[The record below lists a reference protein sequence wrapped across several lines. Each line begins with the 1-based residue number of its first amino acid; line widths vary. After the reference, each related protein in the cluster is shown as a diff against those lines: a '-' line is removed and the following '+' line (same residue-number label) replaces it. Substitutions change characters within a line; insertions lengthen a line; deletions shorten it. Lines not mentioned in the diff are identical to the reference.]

1 MYKMR
6 ILVFTDIHSSK
17 AIISR
22 LIEKSK
28 DVDILVTP
36 GDLTDLGKNLEEVF
50 KLFEKAGKKL
60 VVVPGNHEDYQE
72 LSRLSR
78 KYRYIIDVHLKKSKI
93 GDVVFFGHGGG
104 GFSHIDHKLEE
115 TMKNLKFDEKEKLV
129 FITHGPPY
137 GTKLDKLE
145 HLGFRGSKTA
155 AEFIK
160 KFQPDFCF
168 CGHLHENERK
178 IDKIGKTVI
187 INPGK
192 YGMVIEV

>member
-1 MYKMR
+1 MK
-6 ILVFTDIHSSK
+6 ILTFTDIHSSK
-17 AIISR
+17 TIINR

-28 DVDILVTP
+28 DVNILVTP
-36 GDLTDLGKNLEEVF
+36 GDLTELGHNLEEVLKMF
-50 KLFEKAGKKL
+50 QKADKKL
-60 VVVPGNHEDYQE
+60 VVVPGNHENYEE
-72 LSRLSR
+72 LKILTK
-78 KYRYIIDVHLKKSKI
+78 KYKYIVDVHLKKAKI
-93 GDVVFFGHGGG
+93 DDIVFFGHGCG
-104 GFSHIDHKLEE
+104 GFSYIDYELKEA
-115 TMKNLKFDEKEKLV
+115 MKNLKFDEKEKLV

-145 HLGFRGSKTA
+145 HAGFRGSKTA
-155 AEFIK
+155 TEFIK
-160 KFQPDFCF
+160 KFKPDFCF

>member
-1 MYKMR
+1 MK

-17 AIISR
+17 TIISR

-50 KLFEKAGKKL
+50 RLFEKANKKL
-60 VVVPGNHEDYQE
+60 VVVPGNHEDYEE
-72 LSRLSR
+72 LKMLTKRY
-78 KYRYIIDVHLKKSKI
+78 KYVVDVHLKKVKI
-93 GDVVFFGHGGG
+93 DNVIFFGHGGG
-104 GFSHIDHKLEE
+104 GFSHVDHELEE

-155 AEFIK
+155 TEFIK
-160 KFQPDFCF
+160 KFKPDFCF

-178 IDKIGKTVI
+178 IDKIGKTII